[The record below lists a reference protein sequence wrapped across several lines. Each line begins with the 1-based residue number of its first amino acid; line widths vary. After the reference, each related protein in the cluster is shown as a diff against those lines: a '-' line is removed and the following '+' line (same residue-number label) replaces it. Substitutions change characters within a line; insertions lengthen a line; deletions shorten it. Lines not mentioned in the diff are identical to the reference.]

1 MRLIILLLS
10 TFAVFTGLFASAK
23 GIDPKN
29 VAKKNEI
36 MGGVFES
43 ESKKPLN
50 NVSVTAYL
58 SSKKEK
64 VTTTDVN
71 GIFSFNDL
79 RPGNYKFI
87 FEKDGYKKTSRE
99 KVVTRPYEGLQINV
113 VMEEF
118 STFDFMPGPSHFFGD
133 EK

>member
-1 MRLIILLLS
+1 MKLKILLLS
-10 TFAVFTGLFASAK
+10 TFAVMAGLFAGAK

-29 VAKKNEI
+29 LAKKNEI

-43 ESKKPLN
+43 DSKKPLN

-71 GIFSFNDL
+71 GMFSFNDL
-79 RPGNYKFI
+79 
-87 FEKDGYKKTSRE
+87 KTRE
-99 KVVTRPYEGLQINV
+99 LQICFRKRWLQKDVKRKSNY
-113 VMEEF
+113 
-118 STFDFMPGPSHFFGD
+118 PS
-133 EK
+133 

>member
-1 MRLIILLLS
+1 MKLRILLLS
-10 TFAVFTGLFASAK
+10 TLAVFAGLIASAK

-29 VAKKNEI
+29 LAKKNEI

-43 ESKKPLN
+43 DSKKPIN

-71 GIFSFNDL
+71 GMFSFNDL
-79 RPGNYKFI
+79 KPGNYKLV
-87 FEKDGYKKTSRE
+87 FEKDGYKRISRE
-99 KVVTRPYEGLQINV
+99 KITIRPDEGLQLNI
-113 VMEEF
+113 MMDEH
-118 STFDFMPGPSHFFGD
+118 SSFDFMPGPSHFFGS
-133 EK
+133 E